1 MPIVRL
7 IPTPN
12 DYWLTTSNTNKIK
25 REWKGTQALTDAK
38 EEWVRKEFKPLIEV
52 RLAQKNNTERENDKE

>member
-12 DYWLTTSNTNKIK
+12 DYWFTPLNTNKIK
-25 REWKGTQALTDAK
+25 RERKGTQALTDAK
-38 EEWVRKEFKPLIEV
+38 AEWVRKEFKLLIEV
-52 RLAQKNNTERENDKE
+52 RLAQKNNTERENGKE